1 MPVRLCYFVAE
12 KSRIM
17 WNEIEIL
24 TLDFC
29 GEPFCVIGQ
38 SVFASLVFLKAR
50 ETFFSGHWHIQIF
63 IKPELL
69 LSNF

>member
-1 MPVRLCYFVAE
+1 
-12 KSRIM
+12 M

-29 GEPFCVIGQ
+29 GEPFCVIRQ
-38 SVFASLVFLKAR
+38 SVFASLDFYTLVFLKAR
-50 ETFFSGHWHIQIF
+50 ETFFSGHWHVQIF